1 MIFLS
6 MVAFTGEPLILISP
20 LPSARKRRETIIS
33 SSPSMPISA
42 SSENTGLS
50 PASRKHAETK
60 HSLSPC
66 PYHAFIRFG
75 AQREI
80 DAVQQHRFA
89 CTRFARK
96 DVESLAEFY
105 FRAVDQ
111 RDIFYRKSVQ
121 HTLTSKTHSVSP
133 RRYWLVRGFPL
144 RSKECRRPRWILR
157 SPENSVYPRSCPH
170 CCRCRAAS

>member
-20 LPSARKRRETIIS
+20 LPSARKRPGNDHFLLALYAHFGEFRKYGAVLGKQKARRNETL
-33 SSPSMPISA
+33 A
-42 SSENTGLS
+42 F
-50 PASRKHAETK
+50 AV
-60 HSLSPC
+60 

-75 AQREI
+75 AQRKI

-89 CTRFARK
+89 RARFARK

-111 RDIFYRKSVQ
+111 RDVFYRKSVQ
-121 HTLTSKTHSVSP
+121 HTLTSKTRSVSP
-133 RRYWLVRGFPL
+133 RRHWRVRGSPL
-144 RSKECRRPRWILR
+144 RSKECRRPRSIPR